1 MTSGLRK
8 AHKYIWLILV
18 IIIPIVI
25 LFSIKDLAIFSSEN
39 DEVSQ
44 IKYSENKKIVSFEND
59 IVRASFSEN
68 QIKIILKTTLKNPSS
83 VVYAIDAKGNK
94 FLVIGQLTTAGIYT
108 FKSNASPKG
117 IIISDDL
124 KDVQITKLMF
134 K

>member
-44 IKYSENKKIVSFEND
+44 IKYSENKKIAFITGATSGIGAVFAKKFAEQGFNL
-59 IVRASFSEN
+59 
-68 QIKIILKTTLKNPSS
+68 IITGRRKEKTRRCR
-83 VVYAIDAKGNK
+83 G
-94 FLVIGQLTTAGIYT
+94 
-108 FKSNASPKG
+108 
-117 IIISDDL
+117 
-124 KDVQITKLMF
+124 
-134 K
+134 